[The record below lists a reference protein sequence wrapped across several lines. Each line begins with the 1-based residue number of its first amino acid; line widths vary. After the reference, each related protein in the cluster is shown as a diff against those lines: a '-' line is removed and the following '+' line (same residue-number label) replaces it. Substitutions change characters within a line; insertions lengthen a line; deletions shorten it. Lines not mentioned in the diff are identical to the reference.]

1 MDLIYGKWRANE
13 RNGLAIANG
22 GWGLSRRRGGAEA
35 RRGQQK
41 HFWAGRRPPDAPC
54 FLLFLPPCLS
64 RLSVRHSCLRSDG
77 LNSHSEGAI
86 QSQTNRQ
93 ACLPVRMDQKRQLG
107 FPSSAQSSAV
117 NPENFVNPV
126 ILSKQPSRKFCKSCL
141 KRFVLCVLGAQREVI
156 FGSCK
161 TMTFRCV
168 SRSRQTCSLTL

>member
-1 MDLIYGKWRANE
+1 MADGD
-13 RNGLAIANG
+13 
-22 GWGLSRRRGGAEA
+22 SRGGAET

-54 FLLFLPPCLS
+54 LLLFLPPCLS

-77 LNSHSEGAI
+77 LNSLREGAI

-117 NPENFVNPV
+117 NPVNFVNPV
-126 ILSKQPSRKFCKSCL
+126 ILSKAYCSSRLGGSAEGYIWVMQDDDL
-141 KRFVLCVLGAQREVI
+141 PMRFTFETNVLPYFV
-156 FGSCK
+156 
-161 TMTFRCV
+161 T
-168 SRSRQTCSLTL
+168 